1 MFSATFTKL
10 TTTEIHLAIKIPPLT
25 KIEIV
30 HVSLFKEKKKISE
43 LTNLEQL
50 VFKNLSANTKYKLKS
65 LI

>member
-30 HVSLFKEKKKISE
+30 HVSYLKKRKKY
-43 LTNLEQL
+43 LNL
-50 VFKNLSANTKYKLKS
+50 